1 MTKEST
7 WLMEAKK
14 DLETWKHINN
24 FGFLPGTNHE
34 NNHKNNS
41 DFNFALVLFIVFKR
55 AEF

>member
-7 WLMEAKK
+7 WLIEAKK